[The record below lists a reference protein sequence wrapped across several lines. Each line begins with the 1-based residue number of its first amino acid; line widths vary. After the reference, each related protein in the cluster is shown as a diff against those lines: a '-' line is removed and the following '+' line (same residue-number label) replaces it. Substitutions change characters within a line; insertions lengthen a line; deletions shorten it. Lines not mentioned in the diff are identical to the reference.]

1 MNLVEHLEKIDM
13 ANEKEKEE
21 ERKKK
26 LFDDD
31 NTEDP
36 EEQFIKTY
44 GTQQ

>member
-1 MNLVEHLEKIDM
+1 MNLVEHLEKIDIE
-13 ANEKEKEE
+13 NEKEKEE

-26 LFDDD
+26 LFDED
-31 NTEDP
+31 NTEDA